1 MSLDQWFVVG
11 VIRERGADGNLIAKL
26 GDPAQPFY
34 AGAASLVATAPYPR
48 DLALAGQGPLLS
60 VMNTV
65 VYLGPE
71 SDRSMS
77 HIVDLTPAQQ
87 AEVARHDQIKGD
99 LRQLMQLRYGHRAD
113 WFRTHPDDI
122 PRKP

>member
-1 MSLDQWFVVG
+1 
-11 VIRERGADGNLIAKL
+11 
-26 GDPAQPFY
+26 
-34 AGAASLVATAPYPR
+34 
-48 DLALAGQGPLLS
+48 
-60 VMNTV
+60 MNTV

-77 HIVDLTPAQQ
+77 HVVDLTPAQQ